1 MVKFQPIA
9 FVVDNY
15 AKHWKIR
22 RKCNIWTNHTKTDL
36 ILNLINGQ
44 LSSKKTQPNGLCH
57 CILCRIKWNQN
68 GILHREMRIYIYDGI
83 CIGSNTK
90 YLSQLFCILV
100 KSAMMWELSLF
111 YKHEHNCIPKVLS
124 SRFRKASVPS
134 SVDMEATEVW
144 LALLGSHNTGYYL
157 ALVWKQSWCWIRED
171 LNEKTKSKQAQPK
184 CLDSIG
190 WQLLRRK
197 VL

>member
-1 MVKFQPIA
+1 MCWATQISKEGNWKSQENSIGRQTHLIWTKHILVSQLGSNFSQGIPGTLLNYRWRFRREFLQHSLKVAHFMVKFQPIA

-68 GILHREMRIYIYDGI
+68 GILHREMRIYNIYIWWD
-83 CIGSNTK
+83 
-90 YLSQLFCILV
+90 L
-100 KSAMMWELSLF
+100 
-111 YKHEHNCIPKVLS
+111 H
-124 SRFRKASVPS
+124 
-134 SVDMEATEVW
+134 
-144 LALLGSHNTGYYL
+144 
-157 ALVWKQSWCWIRED
+157 RE
-171 LNEKTKSKQAQPK
+171 QY
-184 CLDSIG
+184 
-190 WQLLRRK
+190 
-197 VL
+197 